1 MDLLPIFVS
10 LAGKRVAVI
19 GGGVGAARKTESA
32 LRAGG
37 AVAVYAAALS
47 EEFTPLSGRFEHIAI
62 GLDAVS
68 FEGFALCYFAS
79 EAGEVDPELL
89 ARARAAG
96 ALVNVVDRPELCDF
110 LTPSVLDRSPLVVAI
125 STGGASP
132 VLGRMLKARLE
143 ATIPSAYGRL
153 AAVMGA
159 ARAPLLRKLRSSQS
173 RLRFWERVLD
183 GPIAEMVLAGD
194 ETRAAEALTKEIGQ
208 ASEDGRPGSASAT
221 GEVYLVGAGPGDPD
235 LLTFRAFRLM
245 QKADVVLYDR
255 LVDASIL
262 EKVRRDAER
271 IYVGKRMNDHALP
284 QEEIGELLVK
294 LARQGKRVLRLK
306 GGDPFIFGRGGEE
319 IEKLAEYCIPFQ
331 VCPGVT
337 AAAGCSAYSGIP
349 LTHRDYAQS
358 CVFVTGHGKDGP
370 IELDWETL
378 LRPRQTVAIYM
389 GLAHLESL
397 TAQFIARGA
406 DPRLPVAIIENGTR
420 ATQKTVT
427 GCIADIATKASAAN
441 LRGPTIII
449 VGHVVALRDKLNWF
463 APQYDMPP
471 SANTAEFIEA
481 REHVQ

>member
-1 MDLLPIFVS
+1 MNRLPIF
-10 LAGKRVAVI
+10 LD
-19 GGGVGAARKTESA
+19 
-32 LRAGG
+32 
-37 AVAVYAAALS
+37 
-47 EEFTPLSGRFEHIAI
+47 LSGRKAAVVGGGTAAARRLETLLAAGADVIVLAERLHDEFAPFAGRFTHVAS
-62 GLDAVS
+62 DAGAYR
-68 FEGFALCYFAS
+68 FNGCQLCFFAQANG
-79 EAGEVDPELL
+79 EADPSLL
-89 ARARAAG
+89 ARARTAG
-96 ALVNVVDRPELCDF
+96 AMINIADRPENCDF
-110 LTPSVLDRSPLVVAI
+110 IMPSIVDRSPLVVAI

-143 ATIPSAYGRL
+143 TMIPSAYGRL

-159 ARAPLLRKLRSSQS
+159 ARAPLLQKLQSSQS

-194 ETRAAEALTKEIGQ
+194 ETRAADALAKEIGQ
-208 ASEDGRPGSASAT
+208 ATEDGTPGGSAT

-271 IYVGKRMNDHALP
+271 IYVGKRRNDHALP

-319 IEKLAEYCIPFQ
+319 IEKLAEHCIPFQ

-358 CVFVTGHGKDGP
+358 CVFVTGHGKEGP

-397 TAQFIARGA
+397 TAQFMARGA
-406 DPRLPVAIIENGTR
+406 DPNLPVAIIENGTR

-427 GCIADIATKASAAN
+427 GCIADIAAKASAAN

-463 APQYDMPP
+463 APQDAHLLP
-471 SANTAEFIEA
+471 ATAADFIEA
-481 REHVQ
+481 RDHVQ